1 MKMTYEGAAC
11 EITASENFR
20 FSSHVPCS
28 LELDSILYAVCRFF
42 QKSKK
47 LRRDCIFESWQLRII
62 KASRKKKR
70 HTYVIPAMLMELPG
84 AWAEVH
90 IMIDS
95 SGVAIQQVKLLQQHP
110 LFQSHSLPDLKNHK

>member
-1 MKMTYEGAAC
+1 MTYEGAAC
-11 EITASENFR
+11 EITASENFH
-20 FSSHVPCS
+20 FFSHVPCS